1 MDSLC
6 THILGGGLTGVQALY
21 DGGGI
26 DQVTGAQWTCEVG
39 IQICDF
45 NPVGL
50 HFIHVDRSAE
60 ETQQQQQQG
69 VRAWSPRAGAQRRG
83 GGAIIML
90 VGSARALSAVWSM
103 RGYQRAPCLRLVLRV
118 AQPQQRGPTAGRTQN
133 KKKRT

>member
-1 MDSLC
+1 M
-6 THILGGGLTGVQALY
+6 QALY
-21 DGGGI
+21 NGGGI

-60 ETQQQQQQG
+60 ETQQQQG
-69 VRAWSPRAGAQRRG
+69 VRAWSSRAGAQRRG

-90 VGSARALSAVWSM
+90 VGSARALSLLC
-103 RGYQRAPCLRLVLRV
+103 GQ
-118 AQPQQRGPTAGRTQN
+118 
-133 KKKRT
+133 